1 MFKSATTLILI
12 LSLCILQAQTTK
24 YKWTEIKSP
33 SELPLKIIGSSS
45 ANEYLLF
52 DDRGNFYQFNSGNWK
67 KISIPH
73 KDDYIYYITTYHS
86 KNSVLIIAMDQK
98 WYAHFFTLQNDRLTK
113 HPLIHTNPF
122 NFFSIVDSAN
132 IYAAGAFGSLV
143 KYDGS
148 IFKIIKNPIKSHIDV
163 FYSAG
168 GNRYWLGTKS
178 DGIFFFDGKSFTKY
192 ECEESDVHELTKF
205 YYNGDKFYAQTTHGI
220 VLRLNGNKFY
230 HDNNGIIDKPQQ
242 ILTQNGPGVV
252 KLSVPPDYRQQVDI
266 PKSYNPLSLYSL
278 GENKLIMTSTSS
290 KIYIGS
296 GSQGNYFTDQTH
308 HFNINPF
315 FLSKPE
321 AISVADINRD
331 GLEDIFFMFGNS
343 PASAYLNSTTNIFSQ
358 NRLSFDTLINKQ
370 SWFTHVIGEINGD
383 GFPDLVTAQFKNG
396 KSYLEMFYGN
406 GVDFDYGGRLELPS
420 FINERAVE
428 NLSLADLDSDG
439 DLDLAVVFYLGRGS
453 ETGTLLFFENSLWG
467 RYSLLKTSQQK
478 EFNGWNKQTIFADF
492 NNDGHNDLYIVNK
505 WGKNKLFIKKN
516 GEFLNKTDTY
526 IDEQTKTISHSAS
539 VFDYDNDGDLDI
551 LVISDSPVIQL
562 LENDG
567 MAFFTDV
574 SYKIK
579 LNESLGNYLLINST
593 DIAVGDLNNDSFQDI
608 IVVIKSNNSHYN
620 FVFLNE
626 KGEHF
631 KEHRT
636 EFMLDSFLLNNVVLS
651 DIDSDGD
658 LDIVG
663 YDNSNFRLLI
673 NNLNK
678 SNFLKVRLIGTHASY
693 NSNGSQIYVYDKG
706 ANFNDSAL
714 VGFRQTGNIQSS
726 KNYYS
731 SIISHFGVLDSGR
744 YDIKIKFYGGKTV
757 FIQDVAPGQTITV
770 NEVGNL
776 YSALICLPGKLFRL
790 FSTTEIQIYL
800 VLITLSFG
808 IFLFGLKYG
817 YKTFGWDTK
826 SVVILS
832 VTNISAF
839 WIITT
844 ITSFQTNMII
854 KYGLPTAVMFI
865 GTVIPLYISF
875 LQREKPL
882 AAKELEQQKQNLL
895 KNSIAFFHGEW
906 ALTNLNGL
914 ILLFENLP
922 MPSSENQKIYDQLID
937 RIDSFNSLTNKNVLR
952 MIETAKLI
960 PAYYNKDELNE
971 LETSVDEL
979 SAEVNLS
986 PQLLY
991 QNKNMILKRF
1001 YIIKNITTS
1010 IRNKIVKEYSVLPEE
1025 VINSIVNPL
1034 LIDNEASKITITKT
1048 KSYAEKIWV
1057 LASNFELA
1065 EVIGNCIQNSI
1076 RAIELKEG
1084 KIEIELEKITP
1095 KIIIAISDNG
1105 KGIPK
1110 ELWDKIF
1117 ESGFSQNSSSGIGL
1131 FQSREI
1137 LNKYGGRIYV
1147 SESTAYFRTTI
1158 NVELNEGIKNEANT
1172 SSD

>member
-148 IFKIIKNPIKSHIDV
+148 TFKIIKNPIKSHIDV

-406 GVDFDYGGRLELPS
+406 GLDFDYGGRLELPS

-478 EFNGWNKQTIFADF
+478 EFNGWNKQAIFADF
-492 NNDGHNDLYIVNK
+492 NNDGKNDLYVVNK
-505 WGKNKLFIKKN
+505 WGKNKLFIKMN
-516 GEFLNKTDTY
+516 DNFVNRTDTY
-526 IDEQTKTISHSAS
+526 FNEQTKTISHSAS

-562 LENDG
+562 LENNG
-567 MAFFTDV
+567 KAFFTNV
-574 SYKIK
+574 SRRIK
-579 LNESLGNYLLINST
+579 LDQLLDNYLMINSA
-593 DIAVGDLNNDSFQDI
+593 DIAIGDLNNDGFQDI
-608 IVVIKSNNSHYN
+608 IIVIKSNSTLHNL
-620 FVFLNE
+620 VLLNE
-626 KGEHF
+626 KGEQF
-631 KEHRT
+631 KENRADL
-636 EFMLDSFLLNNVVLS
+636 MLDNYLLNNVVLA
-651 DIDSDGD
+651 DIDIDGD
-658 LDIVG
+658 LDILG

-673 NNLNK
+673 NNLDD
-678 SNFLKVRLIGTHASY
+678 SNYLKVQLTGTHASY
-693 NSNGSQIYVYDKG
+693 DARGSLIYLFKSG
-706 ANFNDSAL
+706 GNFSANAL

-726 KNYYS
+726 KNYFS
-731 SIISHFGVLDSGR
+731 SIISHFGIQDSSR
-744 YDIKIKFYGGKTV
+744 YDVKVKFYGGKTV
-757 FIQDVAPGQTITV
+757 YVQNLTPGQTIKVKEENNIYATII
-770 NEVGNL
+770 N
-776 YSALICLPGKLFRL
+776 LPGTLFRF
-790 FSTTEIQIYL
+790 FSTTEIQIYM
-800 VLITLSFG
+800 VLITISFG

-817 YKTFGWDTK
+817 YKVYGWDTK

-844 ITSFQTNMII
+844 ITSLQTNMII
-854 KYGLPTAVMFI
+854 KYGLPASVMFI
-865 GTVIPLYISF
+865 GTAIPLYISF

-882 AAKELEQQKQNLL
+882 TPKEIDQHKNNLL
-895 KNSIAFFHGEW
+895 KYSIAFFHGEW

-922 MPSSENQKIYDQLID
+922 MPLSENHKIYDQLIN
-937 RIDSFNSLTNKNVLR
+937 RMNSFNSLANKNFQR

-960 PAYYNKDELNE
+960 PPFYDKDELNE
-971 LETSVDEL
+971 LDDSEVEL
-979 SAEVNLS
+979 STEIDLS
-986 PQLLY
+986 PHSLFR
-991 QNKNMILKRF
+991 NRNSILKRF
-1001 YIIKNITTS
+1001 YLIKKIIIS

-1034 LIDNEASKITITKT
+1034 LIDNEESNITITKT
-1048 KSYAEKIWV
+1048 KNYSEEIWV
-1057 LASNFELA
+1057 LASGFELA

-1076 RAIELKEG
+1076 RAIELDQG

-1095 KIIIAISDNG
+1095 KIRIAISDNG
-1105 KGIPK
+1105 KGISK

-1117 ESGFSQNSSSGIGL
+1117 ESGFTQNSSSGIGL

-1147 SESTAYFRTTI
+1147 SESKAHFKTTI
-1158 NVELNEGIKNEANT
+1158 NIELNEGIKNEANT
-1172 SSD
+1172 SAS